1 MQHMRAFRP
10 NKKKPV
16 QFEALR
22 AMEALEALEAWP
34 GAKNSIIAFVET
46 IDGCLMCK
54 TWVQFA
60 WQQQLLPATSNNHK
74 SQPSLGEI
82 KGISIL
88 QPKLYAPFDVD
99 LFKI

>member
-1 MQHMRAFRP
+1 MLLVGTLLQLRLAACWTPISQALPMQHMRAFRP

-54 TWVQFA
+54 T
-60 WQQQLLPATSNNHK
+60 
-74 SQPSLGEI
+74 
-82 KGISIL
+82 
-88 QPKLYAPFDVD
+88 
-99 LFKI
+99 